1 MDKSRVISAADIV
14 NSFAE
19 EEIANIIYKYGEE
32 KNSRN
37 IARSIV
43 SKRRLKKIETT
54 TELKEAVEEVTSQK
68 YLSKTLSRV
77 FQSLR
82 IYVNDELEMLKNF
95 LVKAVDLLNVN
106 GRIVIISYHSLEDRI
121 VKEHFKYEALD
132 CICPKDYPVCKCDK
146 VKRLNII
153 TRKPVVPSEAEVSLN
168 LRSRSAKLRAAE
180 RI

>member
-1 MDKSRVISAADIV
+1 
-14 NSFAE
+14 
-19 EEIANIIYKYGEE
+19 
-32 KNSRN
+32 
-37 IARSIV
+37 
-43 SKRRLKKIETT
+43 
-54 TELKEAVEEVTSQK
+54 
-68 YLSKTLSRV
+68 
-77 FQSLR
+77 
-82 IYVNDELEMLKNF
+82 
-95 LVKAVDLLNVN
+95 LLNVN